1 MDLEAV
7 CLGEVS
13 MGLFNN
19 RFKLDTGKEDYSQQL
34 GRLFGAQQQ
43 PDANELV
50 MPQMSAKAPT
60 VSLKDEKDFNQGGNP
75 AAMGD
80 ETATENLANP
90 PKQEGFFGR
99 LFGRKEVGGGTDEYG
114 VHIPGRQKEKI
125 GSKILSYG
133 LPALAG
139 LAGGAGILPG
149 LLAGVAG
156 SRAREDEGYDD
167 DVKAYNTQRGIAQR
181 QEAQAQNIDMK
192 KQGLDIQRK
201 GLGIKAYTA
210 THPNSGRS
218 ETADERFT
226 RIGTELAG
234 PNAKYIPRGDLEWFV
249 GQKKIRD
256 KQGGQGWVDTIA
268 KKIPNQGM

>member
-1 MDLEAV
+1 
-7 CLGEVS
+7 

-192 KQGLDIQRK
+192 KQGLDIQNK
-201 GLGIKAYTA
+201 ALGIKDDANKINLFKAKNPQNQRAMT
-210 THPNSGRS
+210 S
-218 ETADERFT
+218 DERF
-226 RIGTELAG
+226 IELATR
-234 PNAKYIPRGDLEWFV
+234 AKTEPWTLTAGEVEYLKTEKARRE
-249 GQKKIRD
+249 R
-256 KQGGQGWVDTIA
+256 QGI
-268 KKIPNQGM
+268 